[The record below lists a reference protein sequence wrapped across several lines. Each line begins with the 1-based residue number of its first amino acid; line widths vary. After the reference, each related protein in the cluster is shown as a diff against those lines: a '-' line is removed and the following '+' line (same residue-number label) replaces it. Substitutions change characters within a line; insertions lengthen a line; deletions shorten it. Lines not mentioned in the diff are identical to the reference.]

1 MLPCPVRVNRPNLN
15 SILKLRAVINPNSDL
30 PKNFNS
36 SGSGSGEEKVVL
48 SSRGEAVASLREEKL
63 IFTGRMEPEG

>member
-1 MLPCPVRVNRPNLN
+1 LLPCPVRVNRPNLN

-36 SGSGSGEEKVVL
+36 SGSGEEKVVL
-48 SSRGEAVASLREEKL
+48 SSRDEAVASLREEKL
-63 IFTGRMEPEG
+63 IFTGRVEPKG

>member
-15 SILKLRAVINPNSDL
+15 SILKLRAVINPDL